1 MSTEPFMARN
11 IDTIDMNLEFQTEKQ
26 TFITNTV
33 NFETGRIMLDN
44 NVRIHVTLFQSH
56 RYQQIRAQ
64 LFFLVFKKS
73 GTIIKN

>member
-11 IDTIDMNLEFQTEKQ
+11 IDTIDMNLDFQTEKQ

-56 RYQQIRAQ
+56 
-64 LFFLVFKKS
+64 
-73 GTIIKN
+73 